1 MLDFIDKM
9 IDIVFLF
16 GIPVL
21 VAIMGLVSF
30 VAFFGFMK
38 ANDSQ
43 TGFYAG
49 IVFICT
55 FAFFFNWWP
64 EILSYEQVADTKTAD
79 MMISTVI
86 AFIIMLVCIGFSN
99 LLIRLLKIPAV
110 LVFLLY
116 LGFLIFGF

>member
-21 VAIMGLVSF
+21 VAIIGLVSF
-30 VAFFGFMK
+30 FAFFGYIQ
-38 ANDSQ
+38 AGDPQ

-49 IVFICT
+49 TVFICT

-64 EILSYEQVADTKTAD
+64 EILSYEQVADTKMAD
-79 MMISTVI
+79 MMISTVV
-86 AFIIMLVCIGFSN
+86 AFIIMLICIRFSS
-99 LLIRLLKIPAV
+99 LLIRRLKMPAV